1 MRAAFTLRQL
11 EYAVALAERLNFTRA
26 ARQCHATQSAL
37 SAGIKELE
45 RALGATLFERDK
57 TSVTITP
64 AGVELVAR
72 ARGVLAACDDLADEA
87 ARVGAPM
94 RGLLR
99 LGVIPTVAPFVL
111 PSLLPKLRRAHPEL
125 TLALREDLTVHLLA
139 RLRAGE
145 LDAAL
150 IALPYDTAGLL
161 VRPLYGDALVIVG
174 RADDASL
181 RASKVAV
188 TAPLEGRL
196 LLLEEG
202 HCLRAHALAACG
214 AAERAARERAS
225 GFEATSLLT
234 LVEMVSFGL
243 GVALLPE
250 MAVARGL
257 LKGTGLT
264 ARPLV
269 RGPSRTIALVSR
281 ASTAR
286 RPELDALA
294 TLLCA
299 QRPTRAVTT
308 GA

>member
-11 EYAVALAERLNFTRA
+11 EYAVALAERLNFTQA
-26 ARQCHATQSAL
+26 ARQCRATQSTL

-45 RALGATLFERDK
+45 RALGATLFERDRA
-57 TSVTITP
+57 SVTLTP
-64 AGVELVAR
+64 AGAALVAR
-72 ARGVLAACDDLADEA
+72 ARGILAACDDLTEEA
-87 ARVGAPM
+87 ERLGGPM
-94 RGLLR
+94 RGVLR

-111 PSLLPKLRRAHPEL
+111 PSLLPKLRRAHPTL
-125 TLALREDLTVHLLA
+125 ALALREDLTSHLLA

-150 IALPYDTAGLL
+150 VALPYDTEGLL
-161 VRPLYGDALVIVG
+161 VRRLFDDALVIVG
-174 RADDASL
+174 RDDDPSL
-181 RASKVAV
+181 RAAKVTV

-202 HCLRAHALAACG
+202 HCLREHALAACG
-214 AAERAARERAS
+214 DAERASRERRP
-225 GFEATSLLT
+225 GLEATSLLT
-234 LVEMVSFGL
+234 LVEMVTFGL

-264 ARPLV
+264 SRPLV
-269 RGPSRTIALVSR
+269 KGPRRTIALVAR

-286 RPELDALA
+286 GSELDALA
-294 TLLCA
+294 ALL
-299 QRPTRAVTT
+299 RRRD
-308 GA
+308 